1 MYSIEMRESFTCEK
15 PKHWMNLA
23 LAAAVMLTAVAG
35 LPWTQ
40 AHCSGQLGPAHG
52 TPTHYDKPFMPD
64 GTYDP
69 AVPDPADFLG
79 RPLGQSPVG
88 YDEVIGYCK
97 KLTASSPRVRMTQYG
112 ATHEGRALY
121 YLIVTSD
128 ENMDRLDAI
137 KDSIARLADPK
148 RVEGEKDLRYIIRNN
163 PAVAWMAYSIH
174 GDELSSSD
182 AAMQVAYQLA
192 AGTDSLSEYL
202 RRRLVTIIDPLQNP
216 DGRERFLAMM
226 EQTRGALPNWDTQSL
241 QHTGYWSGGRGNH
254 YLFDLNRD
262 WFIQVHPETKG
273 KVRAIVEWNPQLLV
287 DSHEMGA
294 LDTYLFSPPRE
305 PFNPNMTESLKKWW
319 KVFAEDQAR
328 AFDRH
333 GWSYY
338 TEEWN
343 EEWFPGYGSSWSC
356 YLGAVGI
363 LYEQA
368 GVEGS
373 LVKRHDA
380 TFLTYGEAVHHHFV
394 SSIAN
399 LNTTARNKDGLLEDF
414 YREKAKALKT
424 SKAYVFPPGGK
435 PCRVDMLMSSLM
447 RQGIE
452 VHKTAESA
460 KAQGLRDY
468 WGESFGSKKLP
479 AGTYVVPL
487 NQPMGLMAKT
497 LLEFDPRMS
506 NKSLR
511 EERYEIEKN
520 KRSRIYDVTAW
531 SLPMMAGVEAYE
543 AKGAIGGDS
552 KPVEAIEEKPGSLH
566 NPDAGY
572 GYVIGGGCDKAMP
585 AAAALLEAGY
595 KVRHATK
602 PFRAAGRDF
611 GYGSLLLRANEN
623 PEGLKP
629 FLEKL
634 CEKSG
639 VRAYG
644 VDGALTEKG
653 PDLGARRFQLLEPPR
668 VCLLAGSPIS
678 EPSYGAVWHMLD
690 HGLGLRSSRVDV
702 GRLSRT
708 DLDKYN
714 VIVMPHTWR
723 GGYQNALGKSG
734 VKKLKR
740 WIEEG
745 GTLIAMGSAAAAVA
759 DSSSGLSKVM
769 LRRQALDRLDDY
781 EAAVATEPS
790 QPSPIDSL
798 AVWEARGMKGKDKK
812 SEGKDDDPKSLK
824 KDKKRLNRLKDE
836 DERLQL
842 FAPRG
847 AMLKVDLDEEHWL
860 AGGAGDRVPALIT
873 SSYALMSK
881 HPVETV
887 GRFAEGAEMR
897 LSGLLWPEARTRWTH
912 TAYLTR
918 ERLGKGQV
926 ILFLNEP
933 YFRAQCLGTGRLLM
947 NAIVLGPGMGTT
959 RPVPW

>member
-1 MYSIEMRESFTCEK
+1 MRRKTYVA
-15 PKHWMNLA
+15 LA
-23 LAAAVMLTAVAG
+23 LAAAVILTATAG
-35 LPWTQ
+35 FPLAR
-40 AHCSGQLGPAHG
+40 AHCAEQTEAAHYAPA
-52 TPTHYDKPFMPD
+52 HYDKPFMPG

-69 AVPDPADFLG
+69 AVPRPADFLG
-79 RPLGQSPVG
+79 HPLGESPVR
-88 YDEVIGYCK
+88 YDEVVGYGK
-97 KLTASSPRVRMTQYG
+97 KLTASTPRVRMTQYG
-112 ATHEGRALY
+112 ETHEGRALY
-121 YLIVTSD
+121 YLVVTSD

-137 KDSIARLADPK
+137 KDSIARLADPE
-148 RVEGEKDLRYIIRNN
+148 RIESEKDLRYIIRNN

-174 GDELSSSD
+174 GDELSSTD

-241 QHTGYWSGGRGNH
+241 QHTGFWSGGRGNH

-305 PFNPNMTESLKKWW
+305 PFNPNMTRSLKKWW
-319 KVFAEDQAR
+319 RVFAEDQAR
-328 AFDRH
+328 AFDRY

-338 TEEWN
+338 TEDWN

-373 LVKRHDA
+373 LIKRHDG
-380 TFLTYGEAVHHHFV
+380 TYLTYGEAVHHHFV

-399 LNTTARNKDGLLEDF
+399 LNTAARNKDELLEDF
-414 YREKAKALKT
+414 YREKLKALKA
-424 SKAYVFPPGGK
+424 SKAYVFPPGEK

-452 VHKTAESA
+452 VHKTTEPVKSG
-460 KAQGLRDY
+460 GLRDY
-468 WGESFGSKKLP
+468 WGGSFEAKSLP
-479 AGTYVVPL
+479 SGTYVVPL
-487 NQPMGLMAKT
+487 NQPMGMMAKT

-506 NKSLR
+506 NESLR

-520 KRSRIYDVTAW
+520 RRSRLYDVTAW
-531 SLPMMAGVEAYE
+531 SLPMMAGIEAYE
-543 AKGAIGGDS
+543 AKGAVGGDP
-552 KPVEAIEEKPGSLH
+552 KPVETIEQKPGSLH
-566 NPDAGY
+566 GPDAGY
-572 GYVIGGGCDKAMP
+572 GYVIAGGCDRAMP
-585 AAAALLEAGY
+585 ALAALLDAGY

-611 GYGSLLLRANEN
+611 GYGSLLLRAHEN
-623 PEGLKP
+623 PEGLIS
-629 FLEKL
+629 FLKKL
-634 CEKSG
+634 CEETG

-653 PDLGARRFQLLEPPR
+653 PDLGGRQFQLLEPPR

-690 HGLGLRSSRVDV
+690 HGLGLRSSRVEI

-708 DLDKYN
+708 DIDKYN
-714 VIVMPHTWR
+714 VIVMPNTWR
-723 GGYQNALGKSG
+723 GGYQNAMGKSG
-734 VKKLKR
+734 IRKIRR

-759 DSSSGLSKVM
+759 DTSVGLSKVM
-769 LRRQALDRLDDY
+769 LRRQALDKLDDY
-781 EAAVATEPS
+781 ETAVGLEPS
-790 QPSPIDSL
+790 EPSTIDSL
-798 AVWEARGMKGKDKK
+798 AVWEARGEKVKDKK
-812 SEGKDDDPKSLK
+812 PEGEDDDAEGRK
-824 KDKKRLNRLKDE
+824 KDKTRLDRLKDE
-836 DERLQL
+836 DERLRL
-842 FAPRG
+842 FAPSG
-847 AMLKVDLDEEHWL
+847 ALLKVDLDEEHWL
-860 AGGAGDRVPALIT
+860 AAGAGDRVPALIAG
-873 SSYALMSK
+873 SYALMSK

-887 GRFAEGAEMR
+887 GRLAEGAEMR
-897 LSGLLWPEARTRWTH
+897 LSGLLWPEARNRWAH

-918 ERLGKGQV
+918 ERVGKGQI

-933 YFRAQCLGTGRLLM
+933 YFRAQCPGTGRLLM